1 MNFQEEEMK
10 LFRVGIR
17 MEVVRTDWHI
27 IEAESEQAV
36 EDLLDEGADLPK
48 ACETSNLHLGN
59 DHWKIDEVHYADLRK
74 GERRALEAQR
84 ARYEAYSR
92 RKAEGA

>member
-1 MNFQEEEMK
+1 MK

-27 IEAESEQAV
+27 IEAESELAV
-36 EDLLDEGADLPK
+36 EHLLEEGAGLPE
-48 ACETSNLHLGN
+48 ACETSNRHVGN
-59 DHWKIDEVHYADLRK
+59 DHWKIDEVQDADLRK

-84 ARYEAYSR
+84 ARYEAYAR